1 MKIIHC
7 ADLHLDSKLES
18 NLPKMKSDERRA
30 ELTLAFR
37 RMTDFAV
44 SNGVSAVIIAGDLFD
59 SDCIRETTKEFV
71 LGEIKRLP
79 DITFLYLPG
88 NHDRGSQLADEP
100 DLPSNFKIFGKT
112 WTSFEFQNVVITGVE
127 LTDDNCR
134 NIYDSLRLD
143 IDRFNIVT
151 LHGQLGT
158 ECRADAVNRNLLSK
172 KPIDYLALG
181 HYHSFELGK
190 MEKTT
195 WCYCGCL
202 EGRGFDEA
210 GDKGFVLLDVAADN
224 SFTYEFV
231 KNSRRDII
239 RVECDVSGLEDTFD
253 ILKRIEES
261 VKEISHDSMVKVTL
275 KGDVTT
281 NALKDTELFKKH
293 LEDRFW
299 FSKFSDETR
308 LKLSADDYV
317 NDISLKGEFI
327 RRVMASDLPEALRDR
342 VIQCGLAALSG
353 REVL

>member
-18 NLPKMKSDERRA
+18 NLPKSKSDERKA
-30 ELTLAFR
+30 EVTLAFR
-37 RMTDFAV
+37 RMTEFAV
-44 SNGVSAVIIAGDLFD
+44 SNGVSVIIIAGDLFD
-59 SDCIRETTKEFV
+59 SDRIRKTTKEFV
-71 LGEIKRLP
+71 LGEIRRLP

-88 NHDRGSQLADEP
+88 NHDRGVQLIESC
-100 DLPSNFKIFGKT
+100 DLPQNFKVFGKT
-112 WTSFEFQNVVITGVE
+112 WTGFEFDNVVITGVE

-134 NIYDSLRLD
+134 HIYGSLRLD

-151 LHGQLGT
+151 LHGQLGV
-158 ECRADAVNRNLLSK
+158 ECKTDAVNRKLLSE

-181 HYHSFELGK
+181 HYHSFESGK
-190 MEKTT
+190 IGKTT

-210 GDKGFVLLDVAADN
+210 GDKGFVLLDVAEDN
-224 SFTYEFV
+224 SFTYEFI
-231 KNSRRDII
+231 KNSRRDIV
-239 RVECDVSGLEDTFD
+239 RVECDVSGLEDTSE
-253 ILKRIEES
+253 ILKQIEEA
-261 VKEISHDSMVKVTL
+261 VETLKPDSMVKLIL
-275 KGDVTT
+275 KGDVG
-281 NALKDTELFKKH
+281 ADASIDTELFKKY

-299 FSKFSDETR
+299 FSKISDETR
-308 LKLSADDYV
+308 LKLCAEDYV

>member
-1 MKIIHC
+1 MKILHC

-18 NLPKMKSDERRA
+18 NLPKLKSDERKA
-30 ELTLAFR
+30 EVTLGFR
-37 RMTDFAV
+37 RMTEFAEY
-44 SNGVSAVIIAGDLFD
+44 NGVSVVIIAGDLFD
-59 SDCIRETTKEFV
+59 SDIIRKATKEFV
-71 LGEIKRLP
+71 LGEIRRLP

-134 NIYDSLRLD
+134 NVYGGLRLD
-143 IDRFNIVT
+143 PDRFNIVT

-158 ECRADAVNRNLLSK
+158 ECKADAVNRNLLAE

-181 HYHSFELGK
+181 HYHSFESGK
-190 MEKTT
+190 IGKTT

-210 GDKGFVLLDVAADN
+210 GDKGFVLLDVAEDN
-224 SFTYEFV
+224 SFTYEFI
-231 KNSRRDII
+231 KNSRRDIVK
-239 RVECDVSGLEDTFD
+239 VECDISGLEDTAE
-253 ILKRIEES
+253 ILGEIEKS
-261 VKEISHDSMVKVTL
+261 VKEISRDSMVKVIL
-275 KGDVTT
+275 KGDVST
-281 NALKDTELFKKH
+281 NATKDTELFKKY

-308 LKLSADDYV
+308 LKLNAEDYV

-342 VIQCGLAALSG
+342 VIQCGLAVLSG